1 MIIFNSKLFVY
12 QRVSC
17 EFEFPHAFFRGPET
31 ALTMPNEVSSCVK
44 IHPSPL
50 NWRVHSW
57 PASLGSLLGRVA
69 TWEVAELEME
79 MFFFKYCYIYYIY
92 IVIYL
97 KGFNYLRSRWVY
109 DAWEL
114 FLIVSD
120 F

>member
-17 EFEFPHAFFRGPET
+17 EFEFPHAFFRGRET

-50 NWRVHSW
+50 NWQVHSW

-79 MFFFKYCYIYYIY
+79 MFFLN
-92 IVIYL
+92 IVIYIIYIYSYL
-97 KGFNYLRSRWVY
+97 FKGF
-109 DAWEL
+109 
-114 FLIVSD
+114 
-120 F
+120 